1 MIKMNEKYAQNLE
14 RIVAERTSMLVE
26 AQEQT
31 DRLLCEMLPP
41 TIAAQLKAGKPIIPR
56 SYDSVTVA
64 FCQIVDFGVLM
75 GKCTPAIR

>member
-41 TIAAQLKAGKPIIPR
+41 
-56 SYDSVTVA
+56 Y
-64 FCQIVDFGVLM
+64 VLLLYR
-75 GKCTPAIR
+75 ID